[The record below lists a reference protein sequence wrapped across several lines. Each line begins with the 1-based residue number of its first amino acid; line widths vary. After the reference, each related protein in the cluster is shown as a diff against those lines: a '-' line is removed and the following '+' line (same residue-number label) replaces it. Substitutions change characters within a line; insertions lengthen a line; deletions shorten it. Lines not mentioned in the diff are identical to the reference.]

1 MNPRPANAG
10 LAAARARFSAALQ
23 KQSELAFASV
33 ANPALEPDYQRA
45 VADVARAEAELKG
58 MTHG

>member
-1 MNPRPANAG
+1 MATPQ
-10 LAAARARFSAALQ
+10 LDAARSRFSAALEKQ
-23 KQSELAFASV
+23 KELATASI

-45 VADVARAEAELKG
+45 VLAVAAAEAELKG

>member
-1 MNPRPANAG
+1 MNQFTKPE
-10 LAAARARFSAALQ
+10 LDTARSRF
-23 KQSELAFASV
+23 SELAIASI

-45 VADVARAEAELKG
+45 VADVAKAEAELKG